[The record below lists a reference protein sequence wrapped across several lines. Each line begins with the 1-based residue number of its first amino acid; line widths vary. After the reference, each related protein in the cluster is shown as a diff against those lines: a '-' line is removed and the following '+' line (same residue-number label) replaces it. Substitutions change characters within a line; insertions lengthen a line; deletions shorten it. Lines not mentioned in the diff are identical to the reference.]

1 MSASGEEES
10 LQAETDTANDDGSP
24 ETEHGV
30 TYVVQKGDTLARITQ
45 ACAIAGL
52 QITIKD
58 ILDANDGL
66 SPAKLLVGQKI
77 LIPVP
82 EADKESATPNPP
94 GDNEQ

>member
-1 MSASGEEES
+1 MSVSAEIES
-10 LQAETDTANDDGSP
+10 PQPETETANDEVDP
-24 ETEHGV
+24 ETEHGL

-45 ACAIAGL
+45 ACGIAGL

-66 SPAKLLVGQKI
+66 NPAKLLVGQKI